1 MMAAVAAAGGAPVGK
16 ALPGANYC
24 DACFSGHYPIEIKP
38 GTIASLKRVV
48 N

>member
-1 MMAAVAAAGGAPVGK
+1 MMQAVASVAPPQGK

-24 DACFSGHYPIEIKP
+24 DACFTGNYPIEFKP